1 LKSPDSGARIG
12 GTLNAGIEMEMLR
25 KLADYFPT
33 SVFTGKCLVFVSEE
47 WRVELTEHKSHDFSS
62 KAAKLSMV
70 RVRIFRKEMGE
81 YMMTHS
87 EDFQL
92 PQMGELAEAIEKY
105 VQYAIGRNI
114 REII

>member
-1 LKSPDSGARIG
+1 MG
-12 GTLNAGIEMEMLR
+12 GIRQETKMEMLR

-47 WRVELTEHKSHDFSS
+47 WRVELTEHKSRDFSS
-62 KAAKLSMV
+62 TRTQTSVV
-70 RVRIFRKEMGE
+70 RVKIFRKEMGE
-81 YMMTHS
+81 YLPSHS